1 MSRSLKVTL
10 YKCGLYQFR
19 RYSFAPPSK
28 TLYFQHVMSAP
39 KKILIIRFSSLG
51 DIILATP
58 LLRVLHIRFPSSRI
72 DFVVRKEYAE
82 LIRNNKN
89 LHYLY
94 EFDARTGMTGLH
106 KLKIQLRAEH
116 SDLVIDIHNSLRSR
130 YLRWMLG
137 VNEVVVLSK
146 HLFARTILIQ
156 LKKNFYHRVISVA
169 DRYIEPVQQ
178 FGIENDGQ
186 GLELA
191 IPEEIRAQTA
201 AKMKSM
207 EIQPLK
213 RMIGFCPS
221 AKHATKCWPQD
232 RFKELGVK
240 LSKELNAT
248 ILLFGGMQDKEK
260 CSAIA
265 QEINL
270 SGGEGS
276 ARDLSGELS
285 ILESA
290 VAMEAC
296 DLIVTND
303 TGLMHVASAMKK
315 KVVAI
320 FGPTVREFGF
330 FPVGKDQ
337 VVLERLNLSC
347 RPCSHIGGKSCPEGH
362 FRCMKEIQVE
372 EVIKSIQAIAP

>member
-1 MSRSLKVTL
+1 
-10 YKCGLYQFR
+10 
-19 RYSFAPPSK
+19 
-28 TLYFQHVMSAP
+28 MSAP

-116 SDLVIDIHNSLRSR
+116 YDLVIDIHNSLRSR